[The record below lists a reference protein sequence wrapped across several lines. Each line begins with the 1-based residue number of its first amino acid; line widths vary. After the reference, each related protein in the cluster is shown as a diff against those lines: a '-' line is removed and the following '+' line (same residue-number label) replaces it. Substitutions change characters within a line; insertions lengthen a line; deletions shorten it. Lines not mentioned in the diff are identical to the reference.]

1 LSSQLSFTDD
11 PTQDDACCTLREHVF
26 RASIKIG
33 KEGDAQLQQ
42 KKEDDFTDAL
52 ARLEGKVKPAAESTG
67 GRRAKAK
74 AKAKKAS

>member
-1 LSSQLSFTDD
+1 MDIQNSFTDD
-11 PTQDDACCTLREHVF
+11 PTQDDACCQLRQHIF

-42 KKEDDFTDAL
+42 KKEEDFNDAL
-52 ARLEGKVKPAAESTG
+52 ARLEGKVQPVVESTG

-74 AKAKKAS
+74 AKAKKI